1 MKKTTLLSKKKESA
15 IEDLFPKK
23 VLEHKIKG
31 KTFSPKDNYD
41 PKTCYGKDAFAK
53 YIYSNY
59 DKIDFSGFKEL
70 LDTINSI
77 ALKSF

>member
-1 MKKTTLLSKKKESA
+1 MTLKHAMEKMLSQ
-15 IEDLFPKK
+15 
-23 VLEHKIKG
+23 
-31 KTFSPKDNYD
+31 
-41 PKTCYGKDAFAK
+41 

>member
-1 MKKTTLLSKKKESA
+1 MTTPLLSKKKGECNWGSVS
-15 IEDLFPKK
+15 EK